1 MIVYN
6 YINVTHSY
14 AKITRKEYKTIFN
27 EDRLRLAVFERKMTI
42 RQFCEAIEMVPK
54 TFYAK
59 LNRGGDFNRD
69 EIAKMSEVLDLD
81 DVRDIF
87 FENEV
92 ADTKLK

>member
-1 MIVYN
+1 MYN
-6 YINVTHSY
+6 YINVTQSC

-27 EDRLRLAVFERKMTI
+27 EDRLRLAVFEHKMTI

-59 LNRGGDFNRD
+59 LNRGGDFNRG

-92 ADTKLK
+92 ADTKQK